1 MADPYQQLASY
12 LDSLPAG
19 YPPTDSGVELCILR
33 KLFSPQEANLALH
46 LTLIPE
52 QAHVVAYRARQPL
65 DLTAAKLEEME
76 LKGLISASQP
86 QDGGVKKYA
95 ISQFVVGFYE
105 DQVNRLDR
113 EVAVL
118 MEEYAPYFF
127 ENGPWKKLPQI
138 RTIPVHES
146 IPITSEVMPY
156 EQAETILRSKTAF
169 AVRNCICRQ
178 ERQLLEQGC
187 DKPMEVCM
195 SFDGAALNTAA
206 SGKGRLINLE
216 EALDILEQ
224 ARRVGMVLQ
233 PANSKDPIFLC
244 ACCSCCCGILRNIKN
259 QPRPSDLVANAF
271 TAHHDPGL
279 CSACGACLAQCPMD
293 ALVET
298 DDGTIVHLP
307 ERCIGCGLCVGVCP
321 SEALTMLRK
330 PAQELPSIPRSTT
343 ETYIRLGLRRN
354 PWSIFQMA
362 GLAAKSCRDR
372 LLAPR
377 K

>member
-1 MADPYQQLASY
+1 MLDPYNRLAQY

-19 YPPTDSGVELCILR
+19 FPPTESRVELRILR
-33 KLFSPQEANLALH
+33 KLFSPQEAGLALY

-65 DLTAAKLEEME
+65 EHTSAALEEME
-76 LKGLISASQP
+76 LKGLISASHP
-86 QDGGVKKYA
+86 KVGGVKKYA

-113 EVAVL
+113 EMAEL
-118 MEEYAPYFF
+118 FEEYRPHLF
-127 ENGPWKKLPQI
+127 NDGSWKTLPQI

-156 EQAETILRSKTAF
+156 EHAETILRSKTAF

-187 DKPMEVCM
+187 SKPMEVCM
-195 SFDGAALNTAA
+195 AFDGAAQNTAA
-206 SGKGRLINLE
+206 TGKGRLIDLV
-216 EALDILEQ
+216 EALDILKQ
-224 ARRVGMVLQ
+224 ARQAGLVLQ

-244 ACCSCCCGILRNIKN
+244 ACCSCCCGVLRSIKE

-271 TAHHDPGL
+271 AARHDPDL
-279 CSACGACLAQCPMD
+279 CSACGACLAKCPME
-293 ALVET
+293 ALVER
-298 DDGTIVHLP
+298 DGAVMHLP

-321 SEALTMLRK
+321 GEALSMVRK
-330 PAQELPSIPRSTT
+330 PAQELPAIPRNTT
-343 ETYIRLGLRRN
+343 EAYIRLGLRRRSWN
-354 PWSIFQMA
+354 IFQLA
-362 GLAAKSCRDR
+362 GLAVKSYRDR
-372 LLAPR
+372 ILAPR
-377 K
+377 S